1 MNPCPDYQHFT
12 GEQKE
17 KSVQNFRKFT
27 VTQNVSCYLQKGGL
41 GAQKVKTNFTE
52 IENRAQQ
59 IDKDREL
66 MAVNQAAE
74 EAKTKEEQEKQ
85 M

>member
-1 MNPCPDYQHFT
+1 M
-12 GEQKE
+12 
-17 KSVQNFRKFT
+17 
-27 VTQNVSCYLQKGGL
+27 
-41 GAQKVKTNFTE
+41 KTNFTE

>member
-1 MNPCPDYQHFT
+1 M
-12 GEQKE
+12 
-17 KSVQNFRKFT
+17 
-27 VTQNVSCYLQKGGL
+27 
-41 GAQKVKTNFTE
+41 KTNFTE
-52 IENRAQQ
+52 LENRAQQ

-66 MAVNQAAE
+66 LAANQAAE

>member
-1 MNPCPDYQHFT
+1 MTLSFWISISYILLTINIL
-12 GEQKE
+12 
-17 KSVQNFRKFT
+17 
-27 VTQNVSCYLQKGGL
+27 LQKGGL

-59 IDKDREL
+59 IDKDKEI
-66 MAVNQAAE
+66 MAANQAME
-74 EAKTKEEQEKQ
+74 EAKSKEEQEKQ